1 MNHFE
6 ATIRSRLLEPAL
18 SLRLTLT
25 LLHFLW
31 QGALLGL
38 VALAADR
45 VLRRATSCV
54 RYGVFVG
61 VLAMMPAALPATF
74 SLIRVGEERQQILL
88 ATAPL
93 STALVA
99 TNESRPTTLQSAG
112 FASPSAA
119 GASRDPALTTIADPQ
134 LADALNAAPSLPQP
148 VPRRGLESYA
158 AAVTVAYLAG
168 IALMLTRL
176 AIAIYG
182 GRRLRLAATPI
193 TDGPIAEL
201 VRRQAIQLGL
211 KTAPLVAW
219 CTRISVP
226 VVVGIVRPII
236 LLPTALATGFDPSQL
251 EALLTHELAHIRR
264 FDPLVNLL
272 QRLIEVLLFFHPAV
286 WYVSRRVSAERENA
300 CDDLVLSAGWPRI
313 AYADALLQMAEFCAG
328 SAGLPPLSKA
338 ALAASGGGPSQFKRR
353 VLRLLEID
361 DAPRLR
367 LSGAGAVSLAT
378 AAIVVF
384 LVPTLIPAVAQK
396 ASQSADTKSDP
407 GAPAR
412 STIAP
417 GAGQDLYGD
426 ALPAGAV
433 LRLGTARLRHARGT
447 ISVAFSPSGKIV
459 ASAAWLDP
467 TIRLWDVGSGRLIR
481 ALVGPK
487 GDTPRT
493 VLFSPDGTKLAA
505 TCDRGAVQLWDL
517 GFGALL
523 WQSKAPREREVN
535 AVAFAPDG
543 QTLATSGNREGTVQL
558 WDTHVGRK
566 LLVLHAAGRLA
577 SHLPVA
583 FSPDGKLLA
592 CGAEQR
598 IHFYDFK
605 RGVEVGTIEKAYGF
619 EVISL
624 AFGPDGKSLFSAGS
638 QYHVNRDDTGQSIA
652 QLRMW
657 DVANRKLIRDFFGTT
672 VEPGEGAAALSK
684 DGRSLVSLLP
694 NKLLIWD
701 VGSGKL
707 SRTIFDHWLPPIAR
721 DRTIDLRWV
730 LDTNGV
736 AISPEGATIAAV
748 GHPLH
753 HVTLWDAAT
762 GVERP
767 AFPDSHCGEVQAVAC
782 SADGKLIV
790 TAGGEDG
797 TVRVWDAVTG
807 RHLRGLVMGDHF
819 PSTVRSV
826 AISRDGK
833 TLVAGGQD
841 RKDGREWGLVRLW
854 DLTTGAI
861 RRDVRAS
868 KDVTQVAFSNDGRKL
883 AIAASN
889 FGEFVGRKRAKTW
902 ERQPGGDGRNERF
915 LLIVDANTGAE
926 ERRIEWDDQIRGLGF
941 SPDGAAVSVVDASGS
956 LRTFDAASGRLRY
969 ESSSEAIP
977 DVVVSQMPSRQ
988 SSFAGFSR
996 DGAAAVMSC
1005 FDGKV
1010 GAVFDLANG
1019 KQLGLIDVQDEGTIA
1034 GRVAISPDK
1043 RVIAAASIR
1052 RGELNLEYSL
1062 RLWDAHTGRLLK
1074 RYVPPR
1080 ENSIGALEFTP
1091 DGRRLISGMS
1101 DGTALIWEVPE
1112 TASAHK

>member
-1 MNHFE
+1 MNHFDT
-6 ATIRSRLLEPAL
+6 TILGRLLEPAL

-45 VLRRATSCV
+45 ALRRATSRV
-54 RYGVFVG
+54 RYAMFVG
-61 VLAMMPAALPATF
+61 ILAMMGAALPATF
-74 SLIRVGEERQQILL
+74 SLVRVGEEQHRIPL
-88 ATAPL
+88 ATAPP
-93 STALVA
+93 SPTIVA
-99 TNESRPTTLQSAG
+99 TTTSGPTTLRPAA
-112 FASPSAA
+112 FAAPNATA
-119 GASRDPALTTIADPQ
+119 PSRDPATTPMADPE
-134 LADALNAAPSLPQP
+134 LADALTVAASIVQP
-148 VPRRGLESYA
+148 VPRRGIESYA
-158 AAVTVAYLAG
+158 APIAVAYLVG
-168 IALMLTRL
+168 IGLMLARL
-176 AIAIYG
+176 AVALQG
-182 GRRLRLAATPI
+182 GRRLRLAAMPISEGPI
-193 TDGPIAEL
+193 TEL
-201 VRRQAIQLGL
+201 ARRQAKQIGL
-211 KTAPLVAW
+211 KSAPLVAW
-219 CTRISVP
+219 CSRISVP
-226 VVVGIVRPII
+226 VVVGIVRPMI
-236 LLPTALATGFDPSQL
+236 LLPCALATGFDPSQL

-272 QRLIEVLLFFHPAV
+272 QRLIEVSLFFHPAV

-300 CDDLVLSAGWPRI
+300 CDDLVLSAGWPAVR
-313 AYADALLQMAEFCAG
+313 YAQALLQMAEFCAAARG
-328 SAGLPPLSKA
+328 ISPQANA
-338 ALAASGGGPSQFKRR
+338 ALAASGGGSSQFKRR

-361 DAPRLR
+361 EAPRLR
-367 LSGAGAVSLAT
+367 LSRAGAVSLAT
-378 AAIVVF
+378 ASILVF
-384 LVPTLIPAVAQK
+384 LAPTLIPAVAQK
-396 ASQSADTKSDP
+396 TNLSGATKGDP
-407 GAPAR
+407 GAPAQPP
-412 STIAP
+412 IAP
-417 GAGQDLYGD
+417 AAGQDLYGD

-447 ISVAFSPSGKIV
+447 VSVAFSPNGKIV

-467 TIRLWDVGSGRLIR
+467 TVRLWDVGSGRLIR

-493 VLFSPDGTKLAA
+493 VLFSPDGTQLAA
-505 TCDRGAVQLWDL
+505 TCERGTIQLWDL
-517 GFGALL
+517 GLGAVL
-523 WQSKAPREREVN
+523 WESKAPREREVN

-543 QTLATSGNREGTVQL
+543 QTLATSGNQEGSVQL
-558 WDTHVGRK
+558 WDTHVGSK
-566 LLVLHAAGRLA
+566 LLVLHPGGRRA
-577 SHLPVA
+577 SHVPVA

-638 QYHVNRDDTGQSIA
+638 QYHLNRDDTGQSIA

-707 SRTIFDHWLPPIAR
+707 SRTISDHWLPPIAR
-721 DRTIDLRWV
+721 DRIIDLRCV

-736 AISPEGATIAAV
+736 AISPDGATIAAV

-767 AFPDSHCGEVQAVAC
+767 AFPDSHCGEVQSVAC

-797 TVRVWDAVTG
+797 TIRVWDALTG
-807 RHLRGLVMGDHF
+807 RQLRGLVMGDHF

-826 AISRDGK
+826 AVSRDGK

-841 RKDGREWGLVRLW
+841 RKDGRESGLVRLW
-854 DLTTGAI
+854 DLTTGAV
-861 RRDVRAS
+861 RSDVRAS
-868 KDVTQVAFSNDGRKL
+868 KDVTQVALSNDGRKL

-889 FGEFVGRKRAKTW
+889 FSEFFERKHAKTW
-902 ERQPGGDGRNERF
+902 ERQPGGDGRNQRF

-926 ERRIEWDDQIRGLGF
+926 ERRIEWDDQIRALGF
-941 SPDGAAVSVVDASGS
+941 SPDGAAVSVVDASGT
-956 LRTFDAASGRLRY
+956 LRTCDAASGRLRY

-977 DVVVSQMPSRQ
+977 DVLVSQAPSRQ
-988 SSFAGFSR
+988 PSFAGFSQ
-996 DGAAAVMSC
+996 DGASAVMSC
-1005 FDGKV
+1005 FDGRV
-1010 GAVFDLANG
+1010 GAIFELANG
-1019 KQLGLIDVQDEGTIA
+1019 KQLGLIDLQDEGTIA

-1062 RLWDAHTGRLLK
+1062 RLWDAHSGRLLK
-1074 RYVPPR
+1074 RYLPAGG
-1080 ENSIGALEFTP
+1080 SIGALEFTP

-1101 DGTALIWEVPE
+1101 DGTALIWDVPG
-1112 TASAHK
+1112 TTSAHK